1 MILIRTNLDISIGL
15 GHYKRML
22 RLARELKKFDKK
34 IIILIDKPNYE
45 FESKEFK
52 HYYLYEKKNYQS
64 EILDA
69 KKTKEI
75 VNIYRATQVIV
86 DDYRFGFKWEKIVKS
101 TKIKLTVF
109 DDFLENKHFCDSYVN
124 FKLLSEEEKKKIDK
138 SFNKKTKLLIGPKYS
153 ILNKFLKKKNYYTD
167 TSFNITFYAGGG
179 GDSKIF
185 YKLIKNLCLKTEKNI
200 KINLIISM
208 NKNYLNKYQ
217 LIQKKYKNFN
227 IYFKD
232 KYLEIM
238 SKTNLF
244 IGCQGNAIYE
254 NSYLKKLSIFFP
266 ATRNQINDI
275 SKLNA
280 LGHFFIIKRENLSD
294 YLNITKLIK
303 NIKENFLQV
312 SKQSFH
318 KVNQVDSRG
327 SLRIAESIMNKITKN
342 KKRKL
347 KKINKKFV
355 IRKINLKDIFQ
366 YLEARNCKMNR
377 LKMLNT
383 NKINLIDH
391 YNWWLS
397 NEFKVRE
404 TYKVCFENRTLL
416 FIWHKLTKINNRK
429 YFIGGWFVK
438 SSLCKISDILI
449 ALKWQLKVT
458 KNKNIKWLAIINK
471 NNSVVL
477 KLNKLLGFKKEFA
490 SKKDLL
496 NAKYYFKSSIKNFDY
511 FVL

>member
-1 MILIRTNLDISIGL
+1 
-15 GHYKRML
+15 
-22 RLARELKKFDKK
+22 
-34 IIILIDKPNYE
+34 
-45 FESKEFK
+45 
-52 HYYLYEKKNYQS
+52 
-64 EILDA
+64 
-69 KKTKEI
+69 
-75 VNIYRATQVIV
+75 
-86 DDYRFGFKWEKIVKS
+86 
-101 TKIKLTVF
+101 
-109 DDFLENKHFCDSYVN
+109 
-124 FKLLSEEEKKKIDK
+124 
-138 SFNKKTKLLIGPKYS
+138 
-153 ILNKFLKKKNYYTD
+153 
-167 TSFNITFYAGGG
+167 
-179 GDSKIF
+179 
-185 YKLIKNLCLKTEKNI
+185 
-200 KINLIISM
+200 M

-254 NSYLKKLSIFFP
+254 NSYLKKVSIFFP
-266 ATRNQINDI
+266 TARNQINDI
-275 SKLNA
+275 SKLNT

-327 SLRIAESIMNKITKN
+327 SLRIAESIMNKTTKN
-342 KKRKL
+342 KKKKL
-347 KKINKKFV
+347 KKTNKKFV

-366 YLEARNCKMNR
+366 YLEARNLKINR

-383 NKINLIDH
+383 KKINLIDH

-404 TYKVCFENRTLL
+404 TYKVCFENKTLL
-416 FIWHKLTKINNRK
+416 FIWHKLIKINNRK

-477 KLNKLLGFKKEFA
+477 KLNKLLGFRKEFA